1 MNEILNLLDPY
12 SIIAIIIILGT
23 FQLIRN
29 TNNIFYILWAIS
41 FSCYVGYTAIGSV
54 ILRQESQK
62 KSHEIAQ
69 NIQQINLLNS
79 KTTMIKENLV
89 DKFPWQF
96 IRVDLNQP
104 HQEWEA
110 DAKKLLIKNGWK
122 PHPSDSNSLCKNGIK
137 TTFEMI
143 PYQGKEYEIVT
154 MLYDTV
160 TKSKEECNYPHNEFL
175 NWLR

>member
-1 MNEILNLLDPY
+1 MKIFPDNFKPIPFFVIGGLMSLLMYGFHLVENEWNDKYIEITQEIKTLKTLDGKFKF
-12 SIIAIIIILGT
+12 ID
-23 FQLIRN
+23 
-29 TNNIFYILWAIS
+29 
-41 FSCYVGYTAIGSV
+41 
-54 ILRQESQK
+54 
-62 KSHEIAQ
+62 
-69 NIQQINLLNS
+69 
-79 KTTMIKENLV
+79 
-89 DKFPWQF
+89 DKLEFHKFAWLAT
-96 IRVDLNQP
+96 RVDLDRP

-122 PHPSDSNSLCKNGIK
+122 PHPSAGNSLCKNGIK

-143 PYQGKEYEIVT
+143 PYQGKEYEVMT